1 MAAHKFRRLMLLYR
15 KKLRKAT
22 WTSGGKQSGAGAC
35 AVSAFVRSGDGGR
48 LRGRGERADCLFCRR
63 GRADVPRTGERP
75 YSRAKAFD
83 AVSASGTK
91 KETRAKGLRK
101 GWTMARAV
109 LQSADWELITL
120 HMVRGAGGRGRNS
133 DARGR
138 RSRVGGQPAGRRRTN
153 ELRRYPY
160 YGRFCGAGRG
170 GHGAVHSF
178 HARRRYYACGGESGP
193 EKEAKRGTAME
204 KHPIESLMAFQ
215 WTILKTW
222 WT

>member
-1 MAAHKFRRLMLLYR
+1 MALVLALYLL
-15 KKLRKAT
+15 L
-22 WTSGGKQSGAGAC
+22 C
-35 AVSAFVRSGDGGR
+35 VRVTADVC
-48 LRGRGERADCLFCRR
+48 ERADCLFCRR

-91 KETRAKGLRK
+91 KETRRKRASHGMDDGARRVAERGL
-101 GWTMARAV
+101 GIDCAA
-109 LQSADWELITL
+109 
-120 HMVRGAGGRGRNS
+120 HVRGAGGRGRNS

-138 RSRVGGQPAGRRRTN
+138 RSRVGGRPAGRRRTN

-193 EKEAKRGTAME
+193 KKKRKEGLPWRSIPSKA
-204 KHPIESLMAFQ
+204 
-215 WTILKTW
+215 
-222 WT
+222 

>member
-83 AVSASGTK
+83 AVSASGAK
-91 KETRAKGLRK
+91 KETRRKRASQGMDDGARRVAERGL
-101 GWTMARAV
+101 GIDCAA
-109 LQSADWELITL
+109 
-120 HMVRGAGGRGRNS
+120 HVRGAE
-133 DARGR
+133 DAGATAMLAAAFARW
-138 RSRVGGQPAGRRRTN
+138 RTACWQARD
-153 ELRRYPY
+153 ERAAAISILW
-160 YGRFCGAGRG
+160 RFCGAGRG
-170 GHGAVHSF
+170 GHGSGCIVSMRVGDIMLAAAKA
-178 HARRRYYACGGESGP
+178 ARKKKR
-193 EKEAKRGTAME
+193 KEGLPWRSIPSKA
-204 KHPIESLMAFQ
+204 
-215 WTILKTW
+215 
-222 WT
+222 